1 MVLVGSHARGTAT
14 AESDVDLVA
23 LGVGPGYQLSRREGR
38 LVSLS
43 WRTADEQRSHF
54 LSPRS
59 VLTEVPG
66 WRSAVIITDPDGIAA
81 GLRRSA
87 VEWSWEQVA
96 GPARAWVAAEL
107 TGYAEEVH
115 KLVSA
120 LRSGRPRLAAAQRS
134 VLALHL
140 PFVLAVHFETLH
152 ASENEVWDA
161 IARRAGEPWRT
172 AQDRAL
178 SLEGSR
184 WGTAAAA
191 RWRCTSWRRES
202 RGSGWMSGSAAWWG
216 RPWPPPAACSSPHSR
231 DGAVA
236 ELAVLPGPGANPGHG
251 DQDRR

>member
-1 MVLVGSHARGTAT
+1 MPLCRRIAADLGALAVVLVGSHARGTAT

-23 LGVGPGYQLSRREGR
+23 LGAGPRYELSRREGR

-43 WRTADEQRSHF
+43 WRTADEQRAHF

-87 VEWSWEQVA
+87 LEWSWEQVA

-134 VLALHL
+134 LLAVHL

-178 SLEGSR
+178 GLAGESLADSCRGALEMYALAAGIAGER
-184 WGTAAAA
+184 LDEREREVVAQAVAAA
-191 RWRCTSWRRES
+191 R
-202 RGSGWMSGSAAWWG
+202 A
-216 RPWPPPAACSSPHSR
+216 
-231 DGAVA
+231 
-236 ELAVLPGPGANPGHG
+236 
-251 DQDRR
+251 

>member
-1 MVLVGSHARGTAT
+1 MPLCRRIAADLGALAVVLVGSHARGTAT

-134 VLALHL
+134 VLAVHL

-161 IARRAGEPWRT
+161 IARRAGEAWRS

-178 SLEGSR
+178 GLAGESLADSCRGALEMYVLAAGIAGERLDERELGVVS
-184 WGTAAAA
+184 AAVAAA
-191 RWRCTSWRRES
+191 RTVS
-202 RGSGWMSGSAAWWG
+202 
-216 RPWPPPAACSSPHSR
+216 
-231 DGAVA
+231 
-236 ELAVLPGPGANPGHG
+236 
-251 DQDRR
+251 

>member
-1 MVLVGSHARGTAT
+1 VDPDVLPLCRRIAAGLDALAVVLVGSHARHTAT

-23 LGVGPGYQLSRREGR
+23 LGAGPGYQLSRREGR

-43 WRTADEQRSHF
+43 WRTADEQRAHF
-54 LSPRS
+54 RSPES
-59 VLTEVPG
+59 ALTEVPG
-66 WRSAVIITDPDGIAA
+66 WRSAVIITDPGGIAA

-87 VEWSWEQVA
+87 LDWSWEQVA

-120 LRSGRPRLAAAQRS
+120 LRSGRPRLAAAQRGL
-134 VLALHL
+134 LAVHL

-161 IARRAGEPWRT
+161 IARRGGEPWRA

-178 SLEGSR
+178 GLEGESLADSCR
-184 WGTAAAA
+184 GALEMYALAAGVAGERLGERERSVVAAAVAAA
-191 RWRCTSWRRES
+191 RS
-202 RGSGWMSGSAAWWG
+202 
-216 RPWPPPAACSSPHSR
+216 
-231 DGAVA
+231 
-236 ELAVLPGPGANPGHG
+236 VL
-251 DQDRR
+251 

>member
-1 MVLVGSHARGTAT
+1 MLPLCRRIAADLGALAVVLVGSHARGTAT

-23 LGVGPGYQLSRREGR
+23 LGSGPDYQLSRREGR

-43 WRTADEQRSHF
+43 WRTPDEQRSRF
-54 LSPRS
+54 RSPRPA
-59 VLTEVPG
+59 LTEVPG
-66 WRSAVIITDPDGIAA
+66 WRSAVIITDPGGIAA

-87 VEWSWEQVA
+87 LDWSWEQVA
-96 GPARAWVAAEL
+96 GPARAWAAAEL

-120 LRSGRPRLAAAQRS
+120 LRTGRPRLAAAQRS
-134 VLALHL
+134 LLALHL

-178 SLEGSR
+178 GLGGEPPGDSGRGALEMYALAAGLAGEGLDER
-184 WGTAAAA
+184 QRGVVAAAVAAA
-191 RWRCTSWRRES
+191 RS
-202 RGSGWMSGSAAWWG
+202 
-216 RPWPPPAACSSPHSR
+216 
-231 DGAVA
+231 
-236 ELAVLPGPGANPGHG
+236 LL
-251 DQDRR
+251 